1 MKENNKKSTDI
12 SSDDVSGHFKIGNS
26 HKKIHFKQSPF
37 SLLHTPK
44 HANNFSEILFQLS
57 ARFAAIKANGRRG
70 KTRAD

>member
-1 MKENNKKSTDI
+1 MTSVAFNTFKKSM
-12 SSDDVSGHFKIGNS
+12 SGFLVEKFK
-26 HKKIHFKQSPF
+26 KSPF
-37 SLLHTPK
+37 SLLHAPK